1 MKYLKKFG
9 KRVKGFRAFISI
21 KESVEY
27 WSKDLDYDD
36 FYDYLRELIDE
47 GFEEIEITKG
57 FVDCLNPPKKVE
69 GDPNQLKLFPTDELE
84 IGDDLVGD
92 SESYKDEDEYIV
104 LPGLICP
111 AYKIHIE
118 ESDSSEGNFT
128 DVLNFFRKIVLSEH
142 RLQTAILLDDEAF
155 DFKYIK
161 IEDGQFHELWGNVLK
176 DGDDDLERG
185 DSYAT
190 YDSIDLIV
198 MSVDP
203 VEFKMKDVA
212 EYYGWRHYEV
222 GADGGIY
229 FKSSL
234 SDMANIVCY
243 NPTQESIISGDDS
256 DDDYHEGYRPDTD
269 SLIRYYLT
277 PEAEKM
283 LAICVIRELGGV
295 KNIDGLEDMTEDGAI
310 QFLTNENYR
319 KKFVEIAED
328 FELCDDLK
336 DLYSNYYVDAQI
348 TSNYNELFNEFEEVL
363 DKHFNYKYN
372 PEEQEYTI
380 AFEQDWMISLI
391 NDWSYEIDYFKNE
404 DPESIMREWFMQE
417 SNPEELS
424 PRYSE
429 GDVNI
434 NKFSSEAISYMK
446 HYLENRG

>member
-1 MKYLKKFG
+1 MKYLKRLG
-9 KRVKGFRAFISI
+9 KSVKGFKAFINI
-21 KESVEY
+21 KESVEF

-128 DVLNFFRKIVLSEH
+128 DVLNFFRKIVLSDH
-142 RLQTAILLDDEAF
+142 RLQTSILVDDEAI
-155 DFKYIK
+155 DFQYIK
-161 IEDGQFHELWGNVLK
+161 IEDGQFHVLEYPGK
-176 DGDDDLERG
+176 DGDDD
-185 DSYAT
+185 SYT
-190 YDSIDLIV
+190 THDSIDLIV

-212 EYYGWRHYEV
+212 EYYKWRHYEV
-222 GADGGIY
+222 GSDGSIY
-229 FKSSL
+229 FKASL

-243 NPTQESIISGDDS
+243 NSTQESIISGDNMYEDT
-256 DDDYHEGYRPDTD
+256 YYEGEYPNTD

-283 LAICVIRELGGV
+283 LAMCVIRELGGV

-310 QFLTNENYR
+310 QFLTNDNYR

-336 DLYSNYYVDAQI
+336 SLYSNYDSDAKM
-348 TSNYNELFNEFEEVL
+348 TANYNELFNEFEEVL
-363 DKHFNYKYN
+363 DKHFDYKYN
-372 PEEQEYTI
+372 SEEQEYTI
-380 AFEQDWMISLI
+380 GFKQDWMTSLI
-391 NDWSYEIDYFKNE
+391 NDWSFESDYFRNE

-417 SNPEELS
+417 SNSEELS

-429 GDVNI
+429 GDVSV